1 MRSRG
6 GIAVVL
12 AILVLVLV
20 ELMSAGMLALASH
33 ARLAAD
39 SRLRTARADAAA
51 LGSIRATIERWP
63 AGGFDTVPAGTT
75 IAAPFAGGSEADA
88 SWSATVERLGPAT
101 WLVRSRA
108 RAGGGTVHS
117 LARRAAIARTL
128 DVATA
133 LTDQPSDSIAM
144 GGLKW
149 WQVESIADRT
159 VAGNAVFSDT
169 TADVLLTYASS
180 GLQLGGVIRGIVVV
194 KGSLTLSADADFRGL
209 AIVAGDV
216 VLDPGS
222 RVTGHVRSGTGG
234 VWGDAG
240 GIRGSDSLVAAVL
253 HAAPARLRVV
263 SENRRFLPVF

>member
-1 MRSRG
+1 MKRRE

-63 AGGFDTVPAGTT
+63 AGGFDTIPTGTTVPAAF
-75 IAAPFAGGSEADA
+75 AAGSEADA

-108 RAGGGTVHS
+108 RVGGGAVYS
-117 LARRAAIARTL
+117 LGRRAALARTL
-128 DVATA
+128 DGATA
-133 LTDQPSDSIAM
+133 LTDQPTDSIAL

-149 WQVESIADRT
+149 RQVESIADRT
-159 VAGNAVFSDT
+159 VAGNAIFSDT
-169 TADVLLTYASS
+169 TADVLLTYSASDV
-180 GLQLGGVIRGIVVV
+180 QLGGVIRGIVVV
-194 KGSLTLSADADFRGL
+194 KGRLTLRPDADFQGL
-209 AIVAGDV
+209 AVAAGDV

-222 RVTGHVRSGTGG
+222 RIAGHVRSGTGP

-240 GIRGSDSLVAAVL
+240 AIRGSDSLVVAVL
-253 HAAPARLRVV
+253 RTAPARLRVV
-263 SENRRFLPVF
+263 SEDRRFLPVF